1 MGKHEEN
8 NVPLYLFHQGTNY
21 KAYDFLGLHKTKVN
35 GKDGM
40 VFRVWAPDAK
50 SVSVVG
56 DFNQWD
62 DTVAPM
68 EKISDGVWECFLPY
82 VLEPFSLYKFSI
94 ETPSGKKVCNTFR
107 NWATGSNNG

>member
-40 VFRVWAPDAK
+40 VFRVW
-50 SVSVVG
+50 
-56 DFNQWD
+56 
-62 DTVAPM
+62 
-68 EKISDGVWECFLPY
+68 
-82 VLEPFSLYKFSI
+82 
-94 ETPSGKKVCNTFR
+94 
-107 NWATGSNNG
+107 